1 MPKSEITDATGY
13 LTVRLRVTRHFSPM
27 RECRGSQFLA
37 TGRHVVRYKRATR
50 YVLLIALALLAPSLL
65 TNLVPRAHAVTYS
78 LGTIPFL
85 TQEGSTITLIFS
97 VSGATENTLYQF
109 RF

>member
-1 MPKSEITDATGY
+1 M
-13 LTVRLRVTRHFSPM
+13 
-27 RECRGSQFLA
+27 
-37 TGRHVVRYKRATR
+37 RYKRATR

-85 TQEGSTITLIFS
+85 TQEGSTITLVFS
-97 VSGATENTLYQF
+97 VSGATGNTLYQF
-109 RF
+109 RFLYHTSRPDTVHATSLLLSNLVFPRP